1 MSAAAAGVMMTLFH
15 WEKLSPAEF
24 LQLQEYALCELPD
37 GYNEVVNEHGN
48 NILMTYCNRYKYD

>member
-24 LQLQEYALCELPD
+24 LQLQEYALCELKLLM
-37 GYNEVVNEHGN
+37 
-48 NILMTYCNRYKYD
+48 NIKW

>member
-24 LQLQEYALCELPD
+24 IQLQEYALCEFADGDNYGCKFLPNMEIIF
-37 GYNEVVNEHGN
+37 Y
-48 NILMTYCNRYKYD
+48 